1 MILYFLD
8 TEERTHKINRKS
20 WPFEF
25 YDVLFLRYRKEHRR

>member
-8 TEERTHKINRKS
+8 TERSAQEINRKS

-25 YDVLFLRYRKEHRR
+25 YDVLFPRYRKEHRR